1 MAVNKTINKRT
12 NTHGAMRNCIEYVL
26 RQDKTGEL
34 LTYVTGPYCHDEI
47 NYDLVYRTFLEEKK
61 VWNKDTGR
69 MYAHNIISWHKDEQI
84 TPEPVSYTHLD
95 VYKRQLYSSSA
106 EITIRNRKIN

>member
-26 RQDKTGEL
+26 RQDKTGKL
-34 LTYVTGPYCHDEI
+34 LTYITGPYCHDEI

-61 VWNKDTGR
+61 MWNKDTGR
-69 MYAHNIISWHKDEQI
+69 MYNIIKRLVSICSKSFNIIS
-84 TPEPVSYTHLD
+84 LFL
-95 VYKRQLYSSSA
+95 R
-106 EITIRNRKIN
+106 

>member
-47 NYDLVYRTFLEEKK
+47 NYDLVYRTFL
-61 VWNKDTGR
+61 
-69 MYAHNIISWHKDEQI
+69 
-84 TPEPVSYTHLD
+84 
-95 VYKRQLYSSSA
+95 
-106 EITIRNRKIN
+106 